1 MKKFRLLSLL
11 WIVLLASTLAGCWNN
26 EQATS
31 NGSWDFIVED
41 ISWENDAVI
50 NYNDELVDMASN
62 CIVSEDNI
70 RNTYDDE
77 NASIEDIKAA
87 IDDTINICTD
97 ASKNIETLWDWEWDS
112 SLKDWVL
119 NIIEKY
125 ITYYTKFSEMLPYIA
140 QEEITEDQN
149 EAYQSL
155 LAEVEALDNELS
167 EANNNLITI
176 QEQFASN
183 YWFELETDQETVQE
197 TQETNQEITE

>member
-1 MKKFRLLSLL
+1 MKKIRLLGLL
-11 WIVLLASTLAGCWNN
+11 WIVLIAGTLAGCWNN
-26 EQATS
+26 EQQTTS
-31 NGSWDFIVED
+31 NDSWDFIIED

-50 NYNDELVDMASN
+50 NYNDELVDIASN
-62 CIVSEDNI
+62 CIISEDNI

-77 NASIEDIKAA
+77 NASIEDIKSA
-87 IDDTINICTD
+87 IDSTINVCTE
-97 ASKNIETLWDWEWDS
+97 AGKNIEALWDWEWDS

-125 ITYYTKFSEMLPYIA
+125 IAYYTKFSEILPYVA
-140 QEEITEDQN
+140 QEEVTEEQN

-155 LAEVEALDNELS
+155 LAEIEALDNELS

-183 YWFELETDQETVQE
+183 HWFELET
-197 TQETNQEITE
+197 NQTTEEE

>member
-1 MKKFRLLSLL
+1 MKKIRLLSLL
-11 WIVLLASTLAGCWNN
+11 WIVLIAGTLAGCWNN
-26 EQATS
+26 EQQTTS
-31 NGSWDFIVED
+31 NDSWDFIIED

-62 CIVSEDNI
+62 CIISEDNI

-77 NASIEDIKAA
+77 NASIEDIKSA
-87 IDDTINICTD
+87 IDSTINVCTE
-97 ASKNIETLWDWEWDS
+97 AGKNIETLWDWEWDS

-125 ITYYTKFSEMLPYIA
+125 IAYYTKFSEILPYVA
-140 QEEITEDQN
+140 QEEVTEEQN

-155 LAEVEALDNELS
+155 LAEIEALDNELS
-167 EANNNLITI
+167 EANNNLIAI

-183 YWFELETDQETVQE
+183 HWFELET
-197 TQETNQEITE
+197 NQTTEEE

>member
-1 MKKFRLLSLL
+1 MKKIRLLSLL
-11 WIVLLASTLAGCWNN
+11 WIVLIAGTLAGCWNN
-26 EQATS
+26 EQQTTS
-31 NGSWDFIVED
+31 NDSWDFIIED

-62 CIVSEDNI
+62 CIISEDNI

-77 NASIEDIKAA
+77 NASIEDIKSA
-87 IDDTINICTD
+87 IDSTINVCTE
-97 ASKNIETLWDWEWDS
+97 AGKNIEALWDWEWDS
-112 SLKDWVL
+112 SLKEWVL

-125 ITYYTKFSEMLPYIA
+125 IAYYTKFSEILPYVA
-140 QEEITEDQN
+140 QEEVTEEQN

-155 LAEVEALDNELS
+155 LAEIEALDNELS

-183 YWFELETDQETVQE
+183 HWFELET
-197 TQETNQEITE
+197 NQTTEEE

>member
-1 MKKFRLLSLL
+1 MKKIRLLSLL
-11 WIVLLASTLAGCWNN
+11 WIVLIAGTLAGCWNN
-26 EQATS
+26 EQQTTS
-31 NGSWDFIVED
+31 NDSWDFIIED

-62 CIVSEDNI
+62 CIISEDNI

-77 NASIEDIKAA
+77 NASIEDIKSA
-87 IDDTINICTD
+87 IDSTINVCTE
-97 ASKNIETLWDWEWDS
+97 AGKNIETLWDWEWDS

-125 ITYYTKFSEMLPYIA
+125 IAYYTKFSEILPYVA
-140 QEEITEDQN
+140 QEEVTEEQN

-155 LAEVEALDNELS
+155 LAEIEALDNELS

-183 YWFELETDQETVQE
+183 HWFELET
-197 TQETNQEITE
+197 NQTTEEE

>member
-1 MKKFRLLSLL
+1 MKKIRLLSLL
-11 WIVLLASTLAGCWNN
+11 WIVLIAGTLAGCWNN
-26 EQATS
+26 EQQTTS
-31 NGSWDFIVED
+31 NDSWDFIIED

-62 CIVSEDNI
+62 CIISEDNI

-77 NASIEDIKAA
+77 NASIEDIKSA
-87 IDDTINICTD
+87 IDSTINVCTE
-97 ASKNIETLWDWEWDS
+97 AGKNIETLWDWEWDS

-125 ITYYTKFSEMLPYIA
+125 IAYYTKFSEILPYVA
-140 QEEITEDQN
+140 QEEVTEEQN

-155 LAEVEALDNELS
+155 LAEIEALDNELS

-183 YWFELETDQETVQE
+183 HWFELET
-197 TQETNQEITE
+197 NQATEEE

>member
-1 MKKFRLLSLL
+1 MKKIRLLSLL
-11 WIVLLASTLAGCWNN
+11 WIVLIAGTLAGCWNN
-26 EQATS
+26 EQQTTS
-31 NGSWDFIVED
+31 NDSWDFIIED

-62 CIVSEDNI
+62 CIISEDNI

-77 NASIEDIKAA
+77 NASIEDIKSA
-87 IDDTINICTD
+87 IDSTINVCTE
-97 ASKNIETLWDWEWDS
+97 AGKNIEALWDWEWDS
-112 SLKDWVL
+112 SLKEWVL

-125 ITYYTKFSEMLPYIA
+125 IAYYTKFSEILPYVA
-140 QEEITEDQN
+140 QEEVTEEQN

-155 LAEVEALDNELS
+155 LAEIEALDNELS

-183 YWFELETDQETVQE
+183 HWFELET
-197 TQETNQEITE
+197 NQATEE

>member
-1 MKKFRLLSLL
+1 MKKIRLLSLL
-11 WIVLLASTLAGCWNN
+11 WIGLIAGTLAGCWNN
-26 EQATS
+26 EQQTTS
-31 NGSWDFIVED
+31 NDSWDFIIED

-62 CIVSEDNI
+62 CIISEDNI

-77 NASIEDIKAA
+77 NASIEDIKSA
-87 IDDTINICTD
+87 IDSTINICTE
-97 ASKNIETLWDWEWDS
+97 AGKNIETLWDWEWDS

-125 ITYYTKFSEMLPYIA
+125 IAYYTKFSEILPYVA
-140 QEEITEDQN
+140 QEEVTEEQN

-155 LAEVEALDNELS
+155 LAEIEALDNELS
-167 EANNNLITI
+167 EANNNLIAI

-183 YWFELETDQETVQE
+183 HWFELET
-197 TQETNQEITE
+197 NQATEEE

>member
-1 MKKFRLLSLL
+1 MKKIRLLSLL
-11 WIVLLASTLAGCWNN
+11 WIVLIAGTLAGCWNN
-26 EQATS
+26 EQQTTS
-31 NGSWDFIVED
+31 NDSWDFVIED

-62 CIVSEDNI
+62 CIISEDNI

-77 NASIEDIKAA
+77 NASIEDIKSA
-87 IDDTINICTD
+87 IDSTINVCTE
-97 ASKNIETLWDWEWDS
+97 AGKNIEALWDWEWDS
-112 SLKDWVL
+112 SLKEWVL

-125 ITYYTKFSEMLPYIA
+125 IAYYTKFSEILPYVA
-140 QEEITEDQN
+140 QEEVTEEQN

-155 LAEVEALDNELS
+155 LAEIEALDNELS

-183 YWFELETDQETVQE
+183 HWFELET
-197 TQETNQEITE
+197 NQATEE

>member
-1 MKKFRLLSLL
+1 MKKIRLLSLL
-11 WIVLLASTLAGCWNN
+11 WIVLIAGTLAGCWNN
-26 EQATS
+26 EQQTVS
-31 NGSWDFIVED
+31 NDSWDFVIED

-62 CIVSEDNI
+62 CIISEDNI

-77 NASIEDIKAA
+77 NASIEDIKSA
-87 IDDTINICTD
+87 IDSTINVCTE
-97 ASKNIETLWDWEWDS
+97 AGKNIETLWDWEWDS

-125 ITYYTKFSEMLPYIA
+125 IAYYTKFSEILPYVA
-140 QEEITEDQN
+140 QEEVTEEQN

-155 LAEVEALDNELS
+155 LAEIEALDNELS
-167 EANNNLITI
+167 EANNNLIAI

-183 YWFELETDQETVQE
+183 HWFELET
-197 TQETNQEITE
+197 NQATEEE

>member
-1 MKKFRLLSLL
+1 MKKIRLLSLL
-11 WIVLLASTLAGCWNN
+11 WIVLIAGTLAGCWNN
-26 EQATS
+26 EQQTTS
-31 NGSWDFIVED
+31 NDSWDFIIED

-62 CIVSEDNI
+62 CIISEDNI

-77 NASIEDIKAA
+77 NASIEDIKSA
-87 IDDTINICTD
+87 IDSTINVCTE
-97 ASKNIETLWDWEWDS
+97 AGKNIETLWDWEWDS

-125 ITYYTKFSEMLPYIA
+125 IAYYTKFSEILPYVA
-140 QEEITEDQN
+140 QEEVTEEQN

-155 LAEVEALDNELS
+155 LAEIEALDNELS
-167 EANNNLITI
+167 EANNNLIAI

-183 YWFELETDQETVQE
+183 HWFELET
-197 TQETNQEITE
+197 NQATEEE

>member
-1 MKKFRLLSLL
+1 MKKIRLLGLL
-11 WIVLLASTLAGCWNN
+11 WIVLIAGTLAGCWNN
-26 EQATS
+26 EQQTTS
-31 NGSWDFIVED
+31 NDSWDFVIED

-62 CIVSEDNI
+62 CIISEDNI

-77 NASIEDIKAA
+77 NASIEDIKSA
-87 IDDTINICTD
+87 IDSTINVCTE
-97 ASKNIETLWDWEWDS
+97 AGKNIEALWDWEWDS
-112 SLKDWVL
+112 SLKEWVL

-125 ITYYTKFSEMLPYIA
+125 IAYYTKFSEILPYVA
-140 QEEITEDQN
+140 QEEVTEEQN

-155 LAEVEALDNELS
+155 LAEIEALDNELS

-183 YWFELETDQETVQE
+183 HWFELET
-197 TQETNQEITE
+197 NQTTEEE

>member
-1 MKKFRLLSLL
+1 MKKIRLLSLL
-11 WIVLLASTLAGCWNN
+11 WIVLIAGTLAGCWNN
-26 EQATS
+26 EQQTTS
-31 NGSWDFIVED
+31 NDSWDFIIED

-62 CIVSEDNI
+62 CIISEDNI

-77 NASIEDIKAA
+77 NASIEDIKSAV
-87 IDDTINICTD
+87 DSTINVCTE
-97 ASKNIETLWDWEWDS
+97 AGKNIETLWDWEWDS

-125 ITYYTKFSEMLPYIA
+125 IAYYTKFSEILPYVA
-140 QEEITEDQN
+140 QEEVTEEQN

-155 LAEVEALDNELS
+155 LAEIEALDNELS
-167 EANNNLITI
+167 EANNNLIAI

-183 YWFELETDQETVQE
+183 HWFELET
-197 TQETNQEITE
+197 NQATEEE